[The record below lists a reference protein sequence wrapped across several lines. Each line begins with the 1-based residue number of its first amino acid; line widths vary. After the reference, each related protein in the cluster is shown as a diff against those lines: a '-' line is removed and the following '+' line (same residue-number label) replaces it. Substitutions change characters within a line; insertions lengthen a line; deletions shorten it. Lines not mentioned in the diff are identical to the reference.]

1 MIFVTFDTVFVT
13 LICFVPYDVC
23 RLTVLC
29 ILYAACDVVA
39 YDVCRMPL
47 LTFVAMPNCLYD
59 FCKTTFQSEERGAI
73 SELIPVLGKALEQ
86 PLGEREGEG
95 SFHQTTL
102 IEFSQ
107 KLGPNEFFSADWITF
122 PVVRR
127 EKSRWVRETFLR

>member
-39 YDVCRMPL
+39 YDV
-47 LTFVAMPNCLYD
+47 
-59 FCKTTFQSEERGAI
+59 TTFQSEERGAI